1 MPGYRCV
8 MFWRSQNQGGNSC
21 HQTRTAPTTIPRAKH
36 PLILSHYVESYQP
49 HRSNSSCMG
58 TAFSSSAAAQTS
70 RCLSPRCGQLNASCA
85 KFCKRC
91 MKAASR
97 SSRPGL
103 TKESLFRKR
112 GKSQMGSEVNENS
125 MKGYVCQ
132 VGSTRLESVHPLS
145 KHQTVESCQVPLHY

>member
-21 HQTRTAPTTIPRAKH
+21 HQTRTTPTTTPRAKH
-36 PLILSHYVESYQP
+36 PLIMLILSRYVESYQP
-49 HRSNSSCMG
+49 HRPNSSCMG
-58 TAFSSSAAAQTS
+58 TAFSSSAAAHTS

-91 MKAASR
+91 MKALSR

-103 TKESLFRKR
+103 TEESLFRKR
-112 GKSQMGSEVNENS
+112 RKSSGIRV
-125 MKGYVCQ
+125 K
-132 VGSTRLESVHPLS
+132 S
-145 KHQTVESCQVPLHY
+145 KNYDEIRVPSWQYTAGICAFFVKTPNC